1 MGWLIV
7 VFGYLSG
14 SVPYGKILARA
25 RGIDIQHEGSGNI
38 GATNVTRVLG
48 KKLGAVVLLLDA
60 AKGAMPVAIAL
71 ALAGRGTAPPEV
83 VAATGLAAV
92 VGHCFPVWLRFHGG
106 KGVAT
111 SLGVF
116 LVIDPIASAASVG
129 LFAITYAVVRAASVG
144 SLVAALAFPF
154 LLLARGRPV
163 VDVLLAALMFLVI
176 LVRHRENLA
185 RLRRGK
191 ELGV

>member
-1 MGWLIV
+1 MWIALIV
-7 VFGYLSG
+7 LGYLSG
-14 SVPYGKILARA
+14 SVPFGKILARG
-25 RGIDIQHEGSGNI
+25 RGVDIQHEGSGNI

-48 KKLGAVVLLLDA
+48 KRLGAVVLALDV
-60 AKGAMPVAIAL
+60 AKGALPVALAL
-71 ALAGRGTAPPEV
+71 WLAGRGTVPSFA

-92 VGHCFPVWLRFHGG
+92 SGHCFPVWLRFRGG

-116 LVIDPIASAASVG
+116 VVIDPIASAFSVG
-129 LFAITYAVVRAASVG
+129 IFALTYAAFRAASVG

-154 LLLARGRPV
+154 LLLGRGRPV
-163 VDVLLAALMFLVI
+163 VDVVLAGAMFLII